1 MIWEQKFEWVTLSNY
16 SSGIDDRAALVY
28 FSPSLKEIK
37 DHLDESQHLY
47 PAVNVVF
54 FHLDSKQAQENIT
67 KQFKIKKFPAV
78 LVKPINQPFDAKHTL
93 NFKIDTDIDDIVE
106 EVYDLFKNTV
116 LDIAE
121 KTVASR
127 ML

>member
-1 MIWEQKFEWVTLSNY
+1 MANY
-16 SSGIDDRAALVY
+16 TTGIDEWAALVY
-28 FSPSLKEIK
+28 FATSFKEIEEN
-37 DHLDESQHLY
+37 LDESQHLY

-67 KQFKIKKFPAV
+67 KQFKIKKFPSV

-93 NFKIDTDIDDIVE
+93 NFKIETDIDDIVE

-121 KTVASR
+121 KTVAQR